1 MTTVC
6 SHKTNHYEQNYNKEY
21 PIYPSKKHLQITRLN
36 GFSDSFCLRKR
47 ELRISY
53 FKNLTKHLPFIPD
66 EIWSLIMEFQ
76 IYLEEMDENDY
87 NSWLYS
93 EYSKKQMK
101 GMKLRNRTLYIPNIY
116 GIIMNEGESIVKCGE
131 RALCKDK
138 KKNKII
144 IENLSSYFL
153 QFIVKWFHW
162 MNNNGCKFYS
172 FIYHLRIKSNYFM
185 RYEHHDKFTNK
196 AYSNFYCAQYYMN
209 IYYPNYTWGLMTYKD
224 FDFETYIFYNDYYR
238 KVYNKAMML
247 RNYKRINVFLHE

>member
-101 GMKLRNRTLYIPNIY
+101 GMKLRNRTL
-116 GIIMNEGESIVKCGE
+116 
-131 RALCKDK
+131 
-138 KKNKII
+138 
-144 IENLSSYFL
+144 
-153 QFIVKWFHW
+153 
-162 MNNNGCKFYS
+162 
-172 FIYHLRIKSNYFM
+172 
-185 RYEHHDKFTNK
+185 
-196 AYSNFYCAQYYMN
+196 
-209 IYYPNYTWGLMTYKD
+209 
-224 FDFETYIFYNDYYR
+224 
-238 KVYNKAMML
+238 
-247 RNYKRINVFLHE
+247 